1 MHQEHNLPWNTV
13 ASHLEFVYDNPHR
26 TPRKTGLFAKRV
38 PSATQENDMNYFSRN
53 LISTISRFSHTE
65 RGKYPTQTYTTLPM
79 SGDLFPDEMCEKY
92 PDYLNKDN
100 QKIEN
105 WIGRVSRD
113 DQSVPPRLYYDTRHA
128 NLAEAVKILISDNHL
143 APLLM
148 LAQHPLIPL
157 HSLRYL
163 SWGHH
168 FGFSR
173 VMEAALRAYL
183 FFNVHAA
190 VGSLNNGDYMH
201 SQEYP
206 SMLYELTRD
215 FDYPAQQLPHRKFFG
230 QGGAVEVHLPPV
242 HGDHAALRE
251 YIKIL
256 FELLYRYDVVVREC
270 GVDPEWES
278 YIAHNLWSLAPGI
291 RMKME

>member
-13 ASHLEFVYDNPHR
+13 ASHLEFVYDNPHY
-26 TPRKTGLFAKRV
+26 TPRKTGLFANRV
-38 PSATQENDMNYFSRN
+38 TSATQDKDTIFFLRN
-53 LISTISRFSHTE
+53 LTSTISRFSHTE
-65 RGKYPTQTYTTLPM
+65 RGKYPTQAYTLPM

-92 PDYLNKDN
+92 PDYLNKGN
-100 QKIEN
+100 QKIES
-105 WIGRVSRD
+105 WIGLARRD
-113 DQSVPPRLYYDTRHA
+113 DQSIPPTLYYDTSHA
-128 NLAEAVKILISDNHL
+128 NLAEAVKILISENHI
-143 APLLM
+143 ATLLM

-157 HSLRYL
+157 HSLRNL

-173 VMEAALRAYL
+173 VMEAALRTYL

-190 VGSLNNGDYMH
+190 VGSLNNGNYMH
-201 SQEYP
+201 SQEYS

-215 FDYPAQQLPHRKFFG
+215 FDYPAQQLPHREFFG
-230 QGGAVEVHLPPV
+230 QGGEVGAHLPPV
-242 HGDHAALRE
+242 HEDLAALRE
-251 YIKIL
+251 YIKML

-270 GVDPEWES
+270 GVDPDWES
-278 YIAHNLWSLAPGI
+278 SIAHNLRRLAPGI

>member
-1 MHQEHNLPWNTV
+1 MR
-13 ASHLEFVYDNPHR
+13 A
-26 TPRKTGLFAKRV
+26 
-38 PSATQENDMNYFSRN
+38 
-53 LISTISRFSHTE
+53 
-65 RGKYPTQTYTTLPM
+65 YTTLPM
-79 SGDLFPDEMCEKY
+79 SGDLFPDEMCERY
-92 PDYLNKDN
+92 PDYLNKEN

-105 WIGRVSRD
+105 WIGLAIRD
-113 DQSVPPRLYYDTRHA
+113 DQSIPPTLHYNTRHA

-157 HSLRYL
+157 HSLRCL

-183 FFNVHAA
+183 FLNVHAA
-190 VGSLNNGDYMH
+190 VGSLNNGNYMH

-215 FDYPAQQLPHRKFFG
+215 FDYPAQQLPHRQFFG
-230 QGGAVEVHLPPV
+230 QGGEVGVHLPLV
-242 HGDHAALRE
+242 HEDHAALRG
-251 YIKIL
+251 YIKML
-256 FELLYRYDVVVREC
+256 FEILYRYDVVVREC
-270 GVDPEWES
+270 GLDPEWES
-278 YIAHNLWSLAPGI
+278 YIAFNLRRLAPGI
-291 RMKME
+291 RMKTE